1 MEKVYCSLC
10 EHCDCDNMYGHPSF
24 YKCRSPKNI
33 VDTFFGK
40 ECKTV
45 YCDRKNYRN
54 DCPDFELDKRIARKQ
69 KRKEWFNNLKNTLY
83 DKARTGALRCCTFLS
98 KRFKI
103 GSASSSES

>member
-10 EHCDCDNMYGHPSF
+10 EYCDCDNMHGYSSF
-24 YKCRSPKNI
+24 YKCRSPKNV

-54 DCPDFELDKRIARKQ
+54 DCPDFELDRHIARRQ
-69 KRKEWFNNLKNTLY
+69 KRKEWFTNLKTTLS
-83 DKARTGALRCCTFLS
+83 DKVRTGVMRFRAMLS
-98 KRFKI
+98 ERFKTK
-103 GSASSSES
+103 STSNNEN